1 MEINHWMDGDGLP
14 QPSPQDLRGRQSVR
28 ATFKLSAR
36 AIEAM
41 SIVSVH
47 LGIKQ
52 KSLFDHL
59 IEDAQ
64 SLSHIAREI
73 ESEKFRRLSR
83 IQKTFVISRRTL
95 SSLDEISKQFQA
107 PRDALVE
114 YSIQRLLPV
123 IAQER
128 ERHRRRKEI
137 LNDMDEHL
145 ADGLKILRKSKS
157 LLGEDDPVFIRLAV
171 CHKGNGKCPIQ
182 CECICRKRRYYRGVL
197 GIRFNVHRS
206 KVVRLQYLSRM
217 QAVN

>member
-1 MEINHWMDGDGLP
+1 MEDNGNNSWMDNDILP
-14 QPSPQDLRGRQSVR
+14 QPSPEDLRGRQSVR

-36 AIEAM
+36 AIEVM

-73 ESEKFRRLSR
+73 ESEKFRTLSR

-95 SSLDEISKQFQA
+95 SCLDEISKRFQA

-123 IAQER
+123 IDQER

-137 LNDMDEHL
+137 LNDMNEHL
-145 ADGLKILRKSKS
+145 ADGLKILKKSKS
-157 LLGEDDPVFIRLAV
+157 LLGQDDPVFIRLASAI
-171 CHKGNGKCPIQ
+171 KG
-182 CECICRKRRYYRGVL
+182 L
-197 GIRFNVHRS
+197 
-206 KVVRLQYLSRM
+206 
-217 QAVN
+217 VNAQNHVNAFVEKGEIIEEF

>member
-1 MEINHWMDGDGLP
+1 MEDNPNGSWKDNNNLP
-14 QPSPQDLRGRQSVR
+14 RPSPDDLRGRQSVR

-73 ESEKFRRLSR
+73 ESEKFRSLSR
-83 IQKTFVISRRTL
+83 KQKTFVISRRTL
-95 SSLDEISKQFQA
+95 SCLDDISKRFQA

-114 YSIQRLLPV
+114 YSIQRLLPL
-123 IAQER
+123 IDQER

-137 LNDMDEHL
+137 LNDMNEYL
-145 ADGLKILRKSKS
+145 ADGLKIFKKSRS
-157 LLGEDDPVFIRLAV
+157 LLGEDDPVFIRLASGIKSLMNAQANV
-171 CHKGNGKCPIQ
+171 NAFVEKGEII
-182 CECICRKRRYYRGVL
+182 EE
-197 GIRFNVHRS
+197 F
-206 KVVRLQYLSRM
+206 
-217 QAVN
+217 

>member
-1 MEINHWMDGDGLP
+1 MEENENKSWLDDPVLP
-14 QPSPQDLRGRQSVR
+14 QPSPRDLRGRQSVR

-36 AIEAM
+36 AIEAL

-64 SLSHIAREI
+64 SLSQIAREM
-73 ESEKFRRLSR
+73 ESEKFRTLSR

-95 SSLDEISKQFQA
+95 SSLDEISKRFEA

-123 IAQER
+123 IDQER

-137 LNDMDEHL
+137 LDDMNQYL
-145 ADGLKILRKSKS
+145 ADGLKILKKSKS
-157 LLGEDDPVFIRLAV
+157 LLGEEDPVFTRLAAAMKSLLNAQANV
-171 CHKGNGKCPIQ
+171 NTFVEKGEII
-182 CECICRKRRYYRGVL
+182 EE
-197 GIRFNVHRS
+197 F
-206 KVVRLQYLSRM
+206 
-217 QAVN
+217 

>member
-1 MEINHWMDGDGLP
+1 MEDNENKYWVDKDNLP

-64 SLSHIAREI
+64 SLSHIAQEI
-73 ESEKFRRLSR
+73 ESEKFRTLSR

-137 LNDMDEHL
+137 LNDMNAHL
-145 ADGLKILRKSKS
+145 ADGLKILQKSKS
-157 LLGEDDPVFIRLAV
+157 LLGEDDPVFIRLASAIKSMANAQSNV
-171 CHKGNGKCPIQ
+171 NIFVEKGDII
-182 CECICRKRRYYRGVL
+182 EE
-197 GIRFNVHRS
+197 F
-206 KVVRLQYLSRM
+206 
-217 QAVN
+217 

>member
-1 MEINHWMDGDGLP
+1 MKDNGNKQWMDGDDGLP

-64 SLSHIAREI
+64 SLSHIAREM

-95 SSLDEISKQFQA
+95 SSLDEISKQFQT

-128 ERHRRRKEI
+128 ERHRRRKDI

-145 ADGLKILRKSKS
+145 ANGLKILRKSKS
-157 LLGEDDPVFIRLAV
+157 LLGEDDPVFIRLAAAIKAMASAQSNV
-171 CHKGNGKCPIQ
+171 NAFVEKG
-182 CECICRKRRYYRGVL
+182 
-197 GIRFNVHRS
+197 GIIEDF
-206 KVVRLQYLSRM
+206 
-217 QAVN
+217 

>member
-1 MEINHWMDGDGLP
+1 MEDNENDAWIDNGILP
-14 QPSPQDLRGRQSVR
+14 QPSQQDLRGRQSVR

-64 SLSHIAREI
+64 SLSHIAREL
-73 ESEKFRRLSR
+73 ESEKFRALSR

-123 IAQER
+123 IDQER
-128 ERHRRRKEI
+128 QRHRRRKEI
-137 LNDMDEHL
+137 LNDMNAYL
-145 ADGLKILRKSKS
+145 ADGLKILKKSKS
-157 LLGEDDPVFIRLAV
+157 LLGEDDAVFIRLASAMKSLMNAQANV
-171 CHKGNGKCPIQ
+171 RTFVEKGEII
-182 CECICRKRRYYRGVL
+182 EE
-197 GIRFNVHRS
+197 F
-206 KVVRLQYLSRM
+206 
-217 QAVN
+217 

>member
-1 MEINHWMDGDGLP
+1 MEDNGKNFWENSDSLP
-14 QPSPQDLRGRQSVR
+14 QPSPHDLRGRQSVR

-64 SLSHIAREI
+64 TLSHIAREI
-73 ESEKFRRLSR
+73 ESEKFRTISR
-83 IQKTFVISRRTL
+83 VQKTFVISRRTL
-95 SSLDEISKQFQA
+95 SCLDEISKQFQA

-137 LNDMDEHL
+137 LNDMNEHL
-145 ADGLKILRKSKS
+145 ADGLKILQKSKS
-157 LLGEDDPVFIRLAV
+157 LLGEDDPVFIRLSVALKSLANAQSNV
-171 CHKGNGKCPIQ
+171 NAFVEKGDII
-182 CECICRKRRYYRGVL
+182 ED
-197 GIRFNVHRS
+197 F
-206 KVVRLQYLSRM
+206 
-217 QAVN
+217 

>member
-1 MEINHWMDGDGLP
+1 MEDNENKYWMDKNNLP

-64 SLSHIAREI
+64 SLSHIAQEI
-73 ESEKFRRLSR
+73 ESEKFRTLSR

-95 SSLDEISKQFQA
+95 SSLDEISKQFEA

-137 LNDMDEHL
+137 LNDMNAHL
-145 ADGLKILRKSKS
+145 ADGLKILQKSKS
-157 LLGEDDPVFIRLAV
+157 LLGEDDPVFIRLASAIKSMANAQSNV
-171 CHKGNGKCPIQ
+171 DAFVEKGDII
-182 CECICRKRRYYRGVL
+182 EEFL
-197 GIRFNVHRS
+197 
-206 KVVRLQYLSRM
+206 
-217 QAVN
+217 